1 MCAAT
6 DSQKQFS
13 LNVFSLQA
21 VCAPI
26 WGAGM
31 DLGLKGKTVI
41 VTGGSGGIGRGL
53 VLEFAREGCNVVS
66 ADIDAGAHLADEAK
80 RQGLAGRVHS
90 VIADITSRAGA
101 DAMVAATH
109 EAFGPVDV
117 LINNAGGATEPADFE
132 KLTEKDRRWEIAIN
146 CDGTVNCCQAVAADM
161 LGRGSGSIVNIS
173 SNAAQLGDAAV
184 TMVHY
189 GSVKGFIN
197 SFSKALAYEW
207 GPRGVRVNN
216 ISPGWIVPHAD
227 EHVGQQ
233 SFWNRYGFTMMG
245 TTAGMQKAMEDGTL
259 FNMHNLPIKRL
270 GRPEDIAN
278 LALFLASDRSGY
290 ITGQR
295 IGVGGGAYMP

>member
-1 MCAAT
+1 
-6 DSQKQFS
+6 
-13 LNVFSLQA
+13 
-21 VCAPI
+21 
-26 WGAGM
+26 M

-66 ADIDAGAHLADEAK
+66 ADIDSGAHLADEAA
-80 RQGLAGRVHS
+80 RLGLSGKIHP

-101 DAMVAATH
+101 DAVVAAAH
-109 EAFGPVDV
+109 AAFGPVDV
-117 LINNAGGATEPADFE
+117 LVNNAGGATVPTDFE
-132 KLTEKDRRWEIAIN
+132 KLTEQDRRWEIALN

-161 LGRGSGSIVNIS
+161 LGRGQGSIVNIS

-216 ISPGWIVPHAD
+216 ISPGWIVPHSD
-227 EHVGQQ
+227 DHVGQQ
-233 SFWNRYGFTMMG
+233 SFWTRFGFDMMG
-245 TTAGMQKAMEDGTL
+245 TTAGMQTALEEGRL
-259 FNMHNLPIKRL
+259 FNMQNLAIKRL
-270 GRPEDIAN
+270 GRPEDIAY
-278 LALFLASDRSGY
+278 LAVFLASDRSSY
-290 ITGQR
+290 ITGQL